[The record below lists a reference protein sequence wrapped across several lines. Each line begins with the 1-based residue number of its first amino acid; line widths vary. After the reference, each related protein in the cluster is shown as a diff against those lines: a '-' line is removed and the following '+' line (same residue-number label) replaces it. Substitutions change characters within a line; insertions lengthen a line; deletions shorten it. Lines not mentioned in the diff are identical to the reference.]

1 MTFFSRFDKSEQAN
15 STRSIIYNGFI
26 DREKVRHLVLYIL
39 TYKHIVLY
47 INIIIYALNIHT
59 EILDILREEQI
70 MSDE

>member
-1 MTFFSRFDKSEQAN
+1 M
-15 STRSIIYNGFI
+15 
-26 DREKVRHLVLYIL
+26 LYIL